1 MPMESEIPPPSSRS
15 VSSGE
20 SASSCEGSKS
30 SDESLHSSRTSELS
44 IDEKDLV
51 TGSSDTQPQSD
62 SVDGD
67 NVEST
72 MSQLTATS
80 VHSPH
85 LDPTSV
91 SAGYKT
97 ILTKQSSLDIWDLI
111 HKLNLYIMYKVLPW
125 KDRIDYS
132 CFSEKL
138 DNGEVNLYSVLPN
151 SEDYQLLKQNFAIH
165 IPRIIADYLLI
176 FKEDFKNL
184 VPRHIPHKYNE
195 IQNCKMQLTRLEIF
209 LPITGELLDKTKK
222 YIILIPLVTRKH
234 YFSRKVGQ

>member
-1 MPMESEIPPPSSRS
+1 MNIKKQQLFFGQIQDEVMPMESEIPPPSSRS

-30 SDESLHSSRTSELS
+30 SDESLHSSSTSELS
-44 IDEKDLV
+44 IDEEDLV

-67 NVEST
+67 EST
-72 MSQLTATS
+72 TSQLTATS
-80 VHSPH
+80 VYSPN

-91 SAGYKT
+91 NAGYKIVFDNLDKT
-97 ILTKQSSLDIWDLI
+97 VKPRYMRSDAQAQSL
-111 HKLNLYIMYKVLPW
+111 HYVQGFAM

-151 SEDYQLLKQNFAIH
+151 SEDYQLLNKI
-165 IPRIIADYLLI
+165 
-176 FKEDFKNL
+176 
-184 VPRHIPHKYNE
+184 
-195 IQNCKMQLTRLEIF
+195 
-209 LPITGELLDKTKK
+209 LP
-222 YIILIPLVTRKH
+222 YISP
-234 YFSRKVGQ
+234 G

>member
-30 SDESLHSSRTSELS
+30 SDESLHSSSTSELS
-44 IDEKDLV
+44 IDEEDLV
-51 TGSSDTQPQSD
+51 AGSSDTQPQSD

-67 NVEST
+67 NVESIT
-72 MSQLTATS
+72 SQLTATS
-80 VHSPH
+80 VHSSN

-91 SAGYKT
+91 NAGYKIVFDNLDKT
-97 ILTKQSSLDIWDLI
+97 VKPRYMRSDAQAQSL
-111 HKLNLYIMYKVLPW
+111 HYVQGFAM

-165 IPRIIADYLLI
+165 ISRIIADYLLI

-184 VPRHIPHKYNE
+184 VPRHIPHKYSKEMSMKSKIVRCN
-195 IQNCKMQLTRLEIF
+195 
-209 LPITGELLDKTKK
+209 
-222 YIILIPLVTRKH
+222 
-234 YFSRKVGQ
+234 